1 MAFVKFLKGIYC
13 IFFWRNKQEHEKG
26 GNRRLNG
33 MGLNG
38 IESQPG
44 SAGTGT
50 THLSLQLNTS
60 SLFSWSN
67 GPRLRDK
74 MFIVIT
80 SITPRSLEPP
90 FQTPLVLCTCPG
102 LLAFLLCL
110 WLACNPLAV
119 EMHPDT

>member
-1 MAFVKFLKGIYC
+1 METQGKMEWDSMELSPSQA
-13 IFFWRNKQEHEKG
+13 QQAHEP
-26 GNRRLNG
+26 L
-33 MGLNG
+33 
-38 IESQPG
+38 Q
-44 SAGTGT
+44 
-50 THLSLQLNTS
+50 LSLQLNTS

-110 WLACNPLAV
+110 WLAHNPLLV